1 MNIHPQDKARA
12 NLVAAGAAIGLAGG
26 LAEVFVVGAYSSVA
40 GVDAAGIAGAV
51 ATAVRLEPGSAIA
64 GLAVHMALSA
74 ALGVA
79 LLAGAKGSGFL
90 RDGSAAR
97 TYAMALLALGAIWG
111 LNFFVVLPVV
121 SPGFVHRLPYTVT
134 LASKLMFAVAA
145 VATLRSMPADVV
157 SRWRLSLATARTT
170 A

>member
-1 MNIHPQDKARA
+1 
-12 NLVAAGAAIGLAGG
+12 
-26 LAEVFVVGAYSSVA
+26 
-40 GVDAAGIAGAV
+40 
-51 ATAVRLEPGSAIA
+51 
-64 GLAVHMALSA
+64 
-74 ALGVA
+74 
-79 LLAGAKGSGFL
+79 
-90 RDGSAAR
+90 
-97 TYAMALLALGAIWG
+97 MALLALGAIWG

-121 SPGFVHRLPYTVT
+121 SPAFVHLLPYTVT